1 MKRAKI
7 SERREQL
14 RHVASFDHT
23 FLKSVKLKNKK
34 TFFLT
39 KMELSLLPL
48 SEELKNLYK
57 KPSKQK
63 DSDSGFDLY
72 MPETVVV
79 KAGTRSQLIPLGVRC
94 KMERSTKGSFFALV
108 YLLIRMLI
116 DTIPNETAKKVFKEL
131 LLEFENIGKKPVGFL
146 LLPRSSIVKTPLRQS
161 NAVGLFDPDFRE
173 EAHFP
178 VDNISDK
185 DFTIEK
191 GTRLCQIV
199 GPGLEP
205 IQMKLVTELENT
217 DRGAGFGSSG
227 K

>member
-1 MKRAKI
+1 
-7 SERREQL
+7 
-14 RHVASFDHT
+14 
-23 FLKSVKLKNKK
+23 
-34 TFFLT
+34 
-39 KMELSLLPL
+39 MELSLLPL
-48 SEELKNLYK
+48 SEEVRNLYNE
-57 KPSKQK
+57 PSKQHK
-63 DSDSGFDLY
+63 SDSGFDLY

-79 KAGTRSQLIPLGVRC
+79 KAGTRSQLIPLGVKF

-116 DTIPNETAKKVFKEL
+116 DTIPNETAKRVFKEL
-131 LLEFENIGKKPVGFL
+131 MVEFENIGKRPVGYL

-161 NAVGLFDPDFRE
+161 NAVGLFDPDFRKQ
-173 EAHFP
+173 AHFP
-178 VDNISDK
+178 VDNISDE

-205 IQMKLVTELENT
+205 IHMKLVTELDST